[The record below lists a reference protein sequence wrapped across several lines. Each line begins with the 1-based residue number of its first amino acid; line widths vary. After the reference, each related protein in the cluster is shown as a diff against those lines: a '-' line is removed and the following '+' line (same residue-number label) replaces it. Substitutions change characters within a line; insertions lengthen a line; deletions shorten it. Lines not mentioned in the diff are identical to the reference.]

1 MFEAIIRMRKL
12 IKPYGSDELLAPFT
26 EIGVNLADV
35 EQIPKFLL
43 NDSAIANVV
52 MLGSGYFN
60 PLQGFMNKTEALS
73 VCDEFRTLN
82 GLFWPIPVLNIT
94 REMPDFKIG
103 EKVALLDSSQDHN
116 PCIAIMNISD
126 VEFLSDQD
134 LNYFCIRIFGTND
147 CNHPGVNKFKKLG
160 NYLVSGSIEVS
171 QLSTFPMDHP
181 DTFRTASQLREII
194 TDLGWRK
201 IVAFQTRNPM
211 HRAHE
216 EVCRIACERI
226 NADGLIIH
234 MLLGKLK
241 EGDIPAKTRDECI
254 RTMVASY
261 FHDLPVLISGYGF
274 DMLYAGPREALL
286 HAIVR
291 QNLGATHLIIGRDH
305 AGIGNFYGE
314 FEAQEIFDEWH
325 DVSELQ
331 IKIFKADHAAYS
343 KKLEKVVMLNEVDNH
358 KAVDFV
364 TLSGTKLRE
373 LLANGQRPPAEVV
386 RPEVAEI
393 LIDFYKLN
401 K

>member
-1 MFEAIIRMRKL
+1 MSKL
-12 IKPYGSDELLAPFT
+12 IKPYGSDELLTPFK

-134 LNYFCIRIFGTND
+134 LNYFCMRIFGTND

-314 FEAQEIFDEWH
+314 FEAQEIFDKWH

-358 KAVDFV
+358 QVVDFV

-373 LLANGQRPPAEVV
+373 LLANGQLPPAEVV

-393 LIDFYKLN
+393 LIHFYKLN

>member
-1 MFEAIIRMRKL
+1 MSKL
-12 IKPYGSDELLAPFT
+12 IKPYGSDELLTPFN
-26 EIGVNLADV
+26 EIGMNLADV

-134 LNYFCIRIFGTND
+134 LNYFCMRIFGTND

-373 LLANGQRPPAEVV
+373 LLANGQLPPAEVV

>member
-1 MFEAIIRMRKL
+1 MSKL
-12 IKPYGSDELLAPFT
+12 IKPYGSDELLTPFK

-73 VCDEFRTLN
+73 VCDEFHTLN

-134 LNYFCIRIFGTND
+134 LNYFCMRIFGTND

-181 DTFRTASQLREII
+181 DTFRAASQLREII

-201 IVAFQTRNPM
+201 VVAFQTRNPM

-358 KAVDFV
+358 QAVDFV

-373 LLANGQRPPAEVV
+373 LLANGQLPPAEVV

>member
-1 MFEAIIRMRKL
+1 MSKL
-12 IKPYGSDELLAPFT
+12 IKPYGSDELLTPFN
-26 EIGVNLADV
+26 EIGLNLPDV
-35 EQIPKFLL
+35 EQMPKFLL

-73 VCDEFRTLN
+73 VCDELRTLN

-134 LNYFCIRIFGTND
+134 LNYFCMRIFGTND

-171 QLSTFPMDHP
+171 QLSTFPMVHP

-331 IKIFKADHAAYS
+331 IQIFRADHAAYS

-358 KAVDFV
+358 KAVDYV

-373 LLANGQRPPAEVV
+373 LLANGQLPPAEVV

>member
-1 MFEAIIRMRKL
+1 MSKL
-12 IKPYGSDELLAPFT
+12 IKPYGSDELLTPFN

-73 VCDEFRTLN
+73 VCDELRTLN

-134 LNYFCIRIFGTND
+134 LNYFCMRIFGTND

-331 IKIFKADHAAYS
+331 IQIFKADHAAYS

-373 LLANGQRPPAEVV
+373 LLANGQLPPAEVV

>member
-1 MFEAIIRMRKL
+1 MSKL
-12 IKPYGSDELLAPFT
+12 IKPYGSDELLSPFN

-73 VCDEFRTLN
+73 VCDELRTLN

-331 IKIFKADHAAYS
+331 IQIFKADHAAYS

-358 KAVDFV
+358 QAVDFV

-373 LLANGQRPPAEVV
+373 LLANGQLPPAEVV

>member
-1 MFEAIIRMRKL
+1 MSKL
-12 IKPYGSDELLAPFT
+12 IKPYGSDQLLAPFN
-26 EIGVNLADV
+26 EMGVNLADV
-35 EQIPKFLL
+35 EQMPKFLL

-134 LNYFCIRIFGTND
+134 LNYFCMRIFGTND

>member
-1 MFEAIIRMRKL
+1 MSKL
-12 IKPYGSDELLAPFT
+12 IKPYGSNELLTPFK

-35 EQIPKFLL
+35 EQMPKFLL

-134 LNYFCIRIFGTND
+134 LNYFCMRIFGTND

-314 FEAQEIFDEWH
+314 FEAQEIFDKWH

-331 IKIFKADHAAYS
+331 IQIFKADHAAYS

-358 KAVDFV
+358 QAVDFV

-373 LLANGQRPPAEVV
+373 LLANGQLPPAEVV

>member
-1 MFEAIIRMRKL
+1 MSKL
-12 IKPYGSDELLAPFT
+12 IKPYGSDQLLAPFN

-35 EQIPKFLL
+35 EQMPKFLL

-103 EKVALLDSSQDHN
+103 EKVALLDSSQDHH

-134 LNYFCIRIFGTND
+134 LNYFCMRIFGTND

-373 LLANGQRPPAEVV
+373 LLANGQLPPAEVV

>member
-1 MFEAIIRMRKL
+1 MSKL
-12 IKPYGSDELLAPFT
+12 IKPYGSDELLTPFN

-60 PLQGFMNKTEALS
+60 PLQGFMNKIEALS

-134 LNYFCIRIFGTND
+134 LNYFCIRIFGTDD

-261 FHDLPVLISGYGF
+261 FYDLPVLISGYGF

-314 FEAQEIFDEWH
+314 FEAQEIFDKWH

-331 IKIFKADHAAYS
+331 IQIFKADHAAYS

-373 LLANGQRPPAEVV
+373 LLANGQLPPAEVV

>member
-1 MFEAIIRMRKL
+1 MSKL
-12 IKPYGSDELLAPFT
+12 IKPYGSDELLAPFN

-331 IKIFKADHAAYS
+331 IQIFKADHAAYS

-373 LLANGQRPPAEVV
+373 LLANGQLPPAEVV

>member
-1 MFEAIIRMRKL
+1 MSKL
-12 IKPYGSDELLAPFT
+12 IKPYGSNELLTPFK

-35 EQIPKFLL
+35 EQMPKFLL

-73 VCDEFRTLN
+73 VCDELRTLN

-134 LNYFCIRIFGTND
+134 LNYFCMRIFGTND

-325 DVSELQ
+325 DVNELQ
-331 IKIFKADHAAYS
+331 IQIFKADHAAYS

-358 KAVDFV
+358 KAVDYV

-373 LLANGQRPPAEVV
+373 LLANGQLPPAEVV

>member
-1 MFEAIIRMRKL
+1 MSKL
-12 IKPYGSDELLAPFT
+12 IKPYGSNELLTPFK

-35 EQIPKFLL
+35 EQMPKFLL

-134 LNYFCIRIFGTND
+134 LNYFCMRIFGTND

-331 IKIFKADHAAYS
+331 IQIFRADHAAYS

-358 KAVDFV
+358 KAVDYV

-373 LLANGQRPPAEVV
+373 LLANGQLPPAEVV

>member
-1 MFEAIIRMRKL
+1 MSKL
-12 IKPYGSDELLAPFT
+12 IKPYGSDELLSPFN

-35 EQIPKFLL
+35 EQMPKFLL

-73 VCDEFRTLN
+73 VCDELRTLN

-103 EKVALLDSSQDHN
+103 EKVALLDSSQYHN

-134 LNYFCIRIFGTND
+134 LNYFCMRIFGTND

-254 RTMVASY
+254 RTMIASY

-286 HAIVR
+286 HAIIR

-331 IKIFKADHAAYS
+331 IQIFKADHAAYS

-358 KAVDFV
+358 QAVDFV

-373 LLANGQRPPAEVV
+373 LLANGQLPPAEVV

>member
-1 MFEAIIRMRKL
+1 MSKL
-12 IKPYGSDELLAPFT
+12 IKPYGSNELLTPFK

-35 EQIPKFLL
+35 EQMPKFLL

-60 PLQGFMNKTEALS
+60 PLQGFMNKTEAIS
-73 VCDEFRTLN
+73 VCDELRTLN

-160 NYLVSGSIEVS
+160 NYLVSGRIEVS

-358 KAVDFV
+358 QAVDFV

-373 LLANGQRPPAEVV
+373 LLANGQLPPAEVV

>member
-1 MFEAIIRMRKL
+1 MSKL
-12 IKPYGSDELLAPFT
+12 IKPYGSNELLTPFK

-35 EQIPKFLL
+35 EQMPKFLL

-60 PLQGFMNKTEALS
+60 PLQGFMNKTEAIS
-73 VCDEFRTLN
+73 VCDELRTLN

-134 LNYFCIRIFGTND
+134 LNYFCMRIFGTND

-160 NYLVSGSIEVS
+160 NYLVSGRIEVS

-314 FEAQEIFDEWH
+314 FEAQEIFDKWH

-331 IKIFKADHAAYS
+331 IQIFKADHAAYS

-358 KAVDFV
+358 QAVDFV

-373 LLANGQRPPAEVV
+373 LLANGQLPPAEVV

>member
-1 MFEAIIRMRKL
+1 MSKL
-12 IKPYGSDELLAPFT
+12 IKPYGSDQLLAPFN

-73 VCDEFRTLN
+73 VCDELRTLN

-134 LNYFCIRIFGTND
+134 LNYFCMRIFGTND

-331 IKIFKADHAAYS
+331 IQIFKADHAAYS

-358 KAVDFV
+358 QVVDFV

-373 LLANGQRPPAEVV
+373 LLANGQLPPAEVV

>member
-1 MFEAIIRMRKL
+1 MSKL
-12 IKPYGSDELLAPFT
+12 IKPYGSDELLTPFN

-35 EQIPKFLL
+35 EQMPKFLL

-331 IKIFKADHAAYS
+331 IQIFKADHAAYS

-358 KAVDFV
+358 QAVDFV

-373 LLANGQRPPAEVV
+373 LLANGQLPPAEVV

>member
-1 MFEAIIRMRKL
+1 MSKL
-12 IKPYGSDELLAPFT
+12 IKPYGSDELLAPFN

-35 EQIPKFLL
+35 EHIPKFLL

-60 PLQGFMNKTEALS
+60 PLQGFMNKTEAIS
-73 VCDEFRTLN
+73 VCDELRTLN

-134 LNYFCIRIFGTND
+134 LNYFCMRIFGTND

-314 FEAQEIFDEWH
+314 FEAQEIFDKWH

-331 IKIFKADHAAYS
+331 IQIFKADHAAYS

-358 KAVDFV
+358 QAVDFV

-373 LLANGQRPPAEVV
+373 LLANGQLPPAEVV

>member
-1 MFEAIIRMRKL
+1 MSKL
-12 IKPYGSDELLAPFT
+12 IKPYGSDELLAPFNET
-26 EIGVNLADV
+26 GVNLADV

-358 KAVDFV
+358 QAVDFV

-373 LLANGQRPPAEVV
+373 LLANGQLPPAEVV

>member
-1 MFEAIIRMRKL
+1 MSKL
-12 IKPYGSDELLAPFT
+12 IKPYGSNELLTPFK

-35 EQIPKFLL
+35 EQMPKFLL

-60 PLQGFMNKTEALS
+60 PLQGFMNKTEAIS
-73 VCDEFRTLN
+73 VCDELRTLN

-94 REMPDFKIG
+94 RQMPDFKIG

-134 LNYFCIRIFGTND
+134 LNYFCMRIFGTND

-314 FEAQEIFDEWH
+314 FEAQEIFDKWH

-373 LLANGQRPPAEVV
+373 LLANGQLPPAEVV

>member
-1 MFEAIIRMRKL
+1 MSKL
-12 IKPYGSDELLAPFT
+12 IKPYGSDELLTPFK

-60 PLQGFMNKTEALS
+60 PLQGFMNKTEAIS
-73 VCDEFRTLN
+73 VCDELRTLN

-134 LNYFCIRIFGTND
+134 LNYFCIRIFGTDD

-314 FEAQEIFDEWH
+314 FEAQEIFDKWH

-331 IKIFKADHAAYS
+331 IQIFKADHAAYS

-358 KAVDFV
+358 QAVDFV

-373 LLANGQRPPAEVV
+373 LLANGQLPPAEVV

>member
-1 MFEAIIRMRKL
+1 MSKL
-12 IKPYGSDELLAPFT
+12 IKPYGSDELLAPFNET
-26 EIGVNLADV
+26 GVNLADV

-60 PLQGFMNKTEALS
+60 PLQGFMNKTEAIS
-73 VCDEFRTLN
+73 VCDELRTLN

-241 EGDIPAKTRDECI
+241 EGDIPAQTRDECI

-314 FEAQEIFDEWH
+314 FEAQEIFDKWH

-331 IKIFKADHAAYS
+331 IQIFKADHAAYS

-358 KAVDFV
+358 QAVDFV

-373 LLANGQRPPAEVV
+373 LLANGQLPPAEVV

>member
-1 MFEAIIRMRKL
+1 MSKL
-12 IKPYGSDELLAPFT
+12 IKPYGSDELLSPFN

-35 EQIPKFLL
+35 EQMPKFLL

-60 PLQGFMNKTEALS
+60 PLQGFMNKTEAIS
-73 VCDEFRTLN
+73 VCDELRTLN

-134 LNYFCIRIFGTND
+134 LNYFCLRIFGTND

-331 IKIFKADHAAYS
+331 IQIFKADHAAYS

-358 KAVDFV
+358 QAVDFV

-373 LLANGQRPPAEVV
+373 LLANGQLPPAEVV

>member
-1 MFEAIIRMRKL
+1 MSKV
-12 IKPYGSDELLAPFT
+12 IKPYGSDELLTPFN

-35 EQIPKFLL
+35 EQMPKFLL

-116 PCIAIMNISD
+116 PCIAIMNISG

-254 RTMVASY
+254 RTMVSSY

-314 FEAQEIFDEWH
+314 FEAQEIFDKWH

-331 IKIFKADHAAYS
+331 IQIFKADHAAYS

-373 LLANGQRPPAEVV
+373 LLANGQLPPAEVV

>member
-1 MFEAIIRMRKL
+1 MSKL
-12 IKPYGSDELLAPFT
+12 IKPYGSDELLSPFN

-35 EQIPKFLL
+35 EQMPKFLL

-73 VCDEFRTLN
+73 VCDELRTLN

-358 KAVDFV
+358 QAVDFV

-373 LLANGQRPPAEVV
+373 LLANGQLPPAEVV

>member
-1 MFEAIIRMRKL
+1 MSKL
-12 IKPYGSDELLAPFT
+12 IKPYGSDELLTPFN

-35 EQIPKFLL
+35 EQMPKFLL

-60 PLQGFMNKTEALS
+60 PLQGFMNKTEAIS
-73 VCDEFRTLN
+73 VCDELRTLN

-134 LNYFCIRIFGTND
+134 LNYFCMRIFGTND

-331 IKIFKADHAAYS
+331 IQIFKADHAAYS

-358 KAVDFV
+358 QAVDFV

-373 LLANGQRPPAEVV
+373 LLANGQLPPAEVV

>member
-1 MFEAIIRMRKL
+1 MSKL
-12 IKPYGSDELLAPFT
+12 IKPYGSDELLTPFK

-35 EQIPKFLL
+35 EQMPKFLL

-73 VCDEFRTLN
+73 VCDELRTLN

-134 LNYFCIRIFGTND
+134 LNYFCMRIFGTND

-331 IKIFKADHAAYS
+331 IQIFKADHAAYS

-373 LLANGQRPPAEVV
+373 LLANGQLPPAEVV

>member
-1 MFEAIIRMRKL
+1 MSKL
-12 IKPYGSDELLAPFT
+12 IKPYGSNELLTPFK

-35 EQIPKFLL
+35 EQMPKFLL

-60 PLQGFMNKTEALS
+60 PLQGFMNKTEAIS
-73 VCDEFRTLN
+73 VCDELRTLN

-134 LNYFCIRIFGTND
+134 LNYFCMRIFGTND

-160 NYLVSGSIEVS
+160 NYLVSGRIEVS

-241 EGDIPAKTRDECI
+241 EGDIPARTRDECI

-314 FEAQEIFDEWH
+314 FEAQEIFDKWH

-331 IKIFKADHAAYS
+331 IQIFKADHAAYS

-358 KAVDFV
+358 QAVDFV

-373 LLANGQRPPAEVV
+373 LLANGQLPPAEVV

>member
-1 MFEAIIRMRKL
+1 MSKL
-12 IKPYGSDELLAPFT
+12 IKPYGSDELLAPFK

-134 LNYFCIRIFGTND
+134 LNYFCMRIFGTND

-331 IKIFKADHAAYS
+331 IQIFKADHAAYS

-393 LIDFYKLN
+393 LIDFYKLY

>member
-1 MFEAIIRMRKL
+1 MSKL
-12 IKPYGSDELLAPFT
+12 IKPYGSDELLAPFNET
-26 EIGVNLADV
+26 GVNLADV

-73 VCDEFRTLN
+73 VCDELRTLN

-134 LNYFCIRIFGTND
+134 LNYFCMRIFGTND

-314 FEAQEIFDEWH
+314 FEAQEIFDKWH

-331 IKIFKADHAAYS
+331 IQIFKADHAAYS

-358 KAVDFV
+358 QAVDFV

-373 LLANGQRPPAEVV
+373 LLANGQLPPAEVV

>member
-1 MFEAIIRMRKL
+1 MSKL
-12 IKPYGSDELLAPFT
+12 IKPYGSDELLAPFN
-26 EIGVNLADV
+26 EIGVNLTDV

-373 LLANGQRPPAEVV
+373 LLANGQLPPAEVV

>member
-1 MFEAIIRMRKL
+1 MSKL
-12 IKPYGSDELLAPFT
+12 IKPYGSDELLSPFN

-73 VCDEFRTLN
+73 VCDELRTLN

-134 LNYFCIRIFGTND
+134 LNYFCMRIFGTND

-331 IKIFKADHAAYS
+331 IQIFKADHAAYS

-358 KAVDFV
+358 QAVDFV

-373 LLANGQRPPAEVV
+373 LLANGQLPPAEVV

>member
-1 MFEAIIRMRKL
+1 MSEL
-12 IKPYGSDELLAPFT
+12 IKPYGSDELLAPFNET
-26 EIGVNLADV
+26 GVNLADV

-82 GLFWPIPVLNIT
+82 GLFWPIPVLKIT

-261 FHDLPVLISGYGF
+261 FHDLSVLISGYGF

-373 LLANGQRPPAEVV
+373 LLANGQLPPAEVV

>member
-1 MFEAIIRMRKL
+1 MSKL
-12 IKPYGSDELLAPFT
+12 IKPYGSDELLSPFN

-35 EQIPKFLL
+35 EQMPKFLL

-60 PLQGFMNKTEALS
+60 PLQGFMNKTEAIS
-73 VCDEFRTLN
+73 VCDELRTLN

-134 LNYFCIRIFGTND
+134 LNYFCMRIFGTND

-314 FEAQEIFDEWH
+314 FEAQEIFDKWH

-331 IKIFKADHAAYS
+331 IQIFKADHAAYS

-358 KAVDFV
+358 QAVDFV

-373 LLANGQRPPAEVV
+373 LLANGQLPPAEVV

>member
-1 MFEAIIRMRKL
+1 MSKL
-12 IKPYGSDELLAPFT
+12 IKPYGSDELLAPFN

-134 LNYFCIRIFGTND
+134 LNYFCMRIFGTND

-358 KAVDFV
+358 QAVDFV

-373 LLANGQRPPAEVV
+373 LLANGQLPPAEVV

>member
-1 MFEAIIRMRKL
+1 MSKL
-12 IKPYGSDELLAPFT
+12 IKPYGSNELLTPFK

-134 LNYFCIRIFGTND
+134 LNYFCMRIFGTND

-314 FEAQEIFDEWH
+314 FEAQEIFDKWH

-331 IKIFKADHAAYS
+331 IQIFKADHAAYS

-358 KAVDFV
+358 QAVDFV

-373 LLANGQRPPAEVV
+373 LLANGQLPPAEVV

>member
-1 MFEAIIRMRKL
+1 MSKL
-12 IKPYGSDELLAPFT
+12 IKPYGSDELLTPFK

-35 EQIPKFLL
+35 EQMPKFLL

-134 LNYFCIRIFGTND
+134 LNYFCMRIFGTND

-171 QLSTFPMDHP
+171 QLSTFPLDHP

-314 FEAQEIFDEWH
+314 FEAQEIFDKWH

-331 IKIFKADHAAYS
+331 IQIFKADHAAYS

-358 KAVDFV
+358 QAVDFV

-373 LLANGQRPPAEVV
+373 LLANGQLPPAEVV

>member
-1 MFEAIIRMRKL
+1 MSKL
-12 IKPYGSDELLAPFT
+12 IKPYGSDELLTPFK

-35 EQIPKFLL
+35 EQMPKFLL

-60 PLQGFMNKTEALS
+60 PLQGFMNKTEAIS
-73 VCDEFRTLN
+73 VCDELRTLN

-134 LNYFCIRIFGTND
+134 LNYFCIRIFGTDD

-314 FEAQEIFDEWH
+314 FEAQEIFDKWH

-331 IKIFKADHAAYS
+331 IQIFKADHAAYS

-358 KAVDFV
+358 QAVDFV

-373 LLANGQRPPAEVV
+373 LLANGQLPPAEVV

>member
-1 MFEAIIRMRKL
+1 MSKL
-12 IKPYGSDELLAPFT
+12 IKPYGSDELLTPFN

-35 EQIPKFLL
+35 EQMPKFLL

-60 PLQGFMNKTEALS
+60 PLQGFMNKTEAIS
-73 VCDEFRTLN
+73 VCDELRTLN

-134 LNYFCIRIFGTND
+134 LNYFCMRIFGTND

-373 LLANGQRPPAEVV
+373 LLANGQLPPAEVV